1 MAQPSPLNAFEQ
13 QSGAVFAEYAGYSL
27 PARYGDPAAEYRAAT
42 TGAALFDYSH
52 AAKLELTGPDAPQ
65 FLHNIST
72 NDIKSFP
79 LGGGCETYFC
89 DARARALFVAWVYH
103 VRLADGRGAL
113 WVETTPGRGQA
124 LLKHLDKYLIA
135 EAVELADVTDQFAQ
149 LHLAGPRAKEV
160 LESALADRVPDLAEF
175 QHMERTFGASATCSI
190 RRRDPLGV
198 PGYDLV
204 CLPQRAEGVWRMLTA
219 AGAVPAGLETYETLR
234 VEAGTPVYG
243 PDIDENR
250 FVMEVGNATRAVS
263 FTKGC
268 FPGQEPIVMARDRA
282 GRVNR
287 NFLGLKV
294 LAGGPP
300 APGTKLYHDSQEVGL
315 VTSSV
320 ESPRLGAPLA
330 LGYVHWKHVEPGT
343 QLRAEGG
350 WPVEVIGYPPTA

>member
-1 MAQPSPLNAFEQ
+1 MPQPSPLHAVEEAA
-13 QSGAVFAEYAGYSL
+13 GAAFAESAGYSL
-27 PARYGDPAAEYRAAT
+27 PARYSDPAAEYRAAVS
-42 TGAALFDYSH
+42 GAAIFDTSH

-72 NDIKSFP
+72 NDIKALP

-89 DARARALFVAWVYH
+89 DPRARALFVAWVYH
-103 VRLADGRGAL
+103 VRLADGRSAL

-149 LHLAGPRAKEV
+149 MHLAGPAAKDV
-160 LESALADRVPDLAEF
+160 LESALAADVPDLAEF
-175 QHMERTFGASATCSI
+175 QHMERTFGANATCSI
-190 RRRDPLGV
+190 RRRDPLGL
-198 PGYDLV
+198 PGYDIV

-219 AGAVPAGLETYETLR
+219 AGAKPAGLEAYETLR

-243 PDIDENR
+243 VDIDENR
-250 FVMEVGNATRAVS
+250 FVMEVGNAARAVS

-287 NFLGLKV
+287 SFLGLKV

-300 APGTKLYHDSQEVGL
+300 PHGTKLLRDGQEAGV
-315 VTSSV
+315 VTSSTD
-320 ESPRLGAPLA
+320 SPRLGAPLA
-330 LGYVHWKHVEPGT
+330 LGYVHWKHAAPGT
-343 QLRAEGG
+343 RLEAGAQ
-350 WPVEVIGYPPTA
+350 PVEVIGYPPT